1 MPRSSREKS
10 IETRAN
16 IIEAAYRLF
25 IDHGYNATS
34 MREISQHAGVT
45 IGAIYNHF
53 ETKEAIWVE
62 VIQQKHP
69 YHEVIPVLLSA
80 EGETIAEVVR
90 SAAGLF
96 VRELNKRPDL
106 FNLLFIEIVE
116 FKAAHVPILLH
127 SILPNLAPLQ
137 RLLEGK
143 SGRLRDF
150 PDYLVFR
157 SFIGYFLFFYI
168 SGKFVNDLPEL
179 SNNAVMLDQFVDLY
193 LKGIL
198 DDSDPSRKGQI

>member
-16 IIEAAYRLF
+16 IVEAAYRLF
-25 IDHGYNATS
+25 VDQGYNATS
-34 MREISQHAGVT
+34 MREISQYAGVT

-62 VIQQKHP
+62 VLQQKHP

-80 EGETIAEVVR
+80 EGETIAEVMR

-96 VRELNKRPDL
+96 IGELNKRPDL

-116 FKAAHVPILLH
+116 FKAAHVPVLLH

-137 RLLEGK
+137 QLLQEK
-143 SGRLRDF
+143 SGCLRDV
-150 PDYLVFR
+150 PDYLIFR

-168 SGKFVNDLPEL
+168 SGKFVSDLPEI
-179 SNNAVMLDQFVDLY
+179 SNDAAMLDQFVNLY

-198 DDSDPSRKGQI
+198 DDSDPSRKGQA